1 MADQEK
7 YVEEITDQEDNFSQW
22 YNQVVRKAE
31 LADYAPV
38 RGCMII
44 RPYGYAIW
52 ENIQRLIDDRFKE
65 TGVVNAY
72 FPLLIPRSFIAREAE
87 HIEGFAPELA
97 WVTRGGGEE
106 LEEPLAVRP
115 TSETI
120 IGHSYARWVQSY
132 RDLPILINLLNN
144 VMRWEKRTILFL
156 RTTEFL
162 WQEGHTAHRNI
173 EEAEERTLMM
183 LEVYRAFAEEDA
195 AMPVIMGR
203 KSENEKFAGALRT
216 YAIEALMKDGKA
228 LQAGTSHNLGNNF
241 AKSFDIQYLDAD
253 GQRKYCATTSWGAS
267 TRLIGGIIMVHGDDA
282 GLILPPRLAPYQV
295 GVVPIWRKD
304 TEKAAVSAVVER
316 VQKMLKGKV
325 RVKVDLSENTPGW
338 KFNEWEL
345 RGLPAR
351 IEILG
356 DCMRVSQQLA
366 KTLREVPHDSEGGN
380 QELLVRGGFVRQ
392 LTSGIYSYLPPGNRV
407 IRKISQI
414 VREEMDHAGGQEVSM
429 PVLQPRDLWDK
440 QPASGPTRAEA
451 VGDVLFKLQDR
462 KGRDMVLGAT
472 HEEVV
477 TTLISEFV
485 RSYRDLPQL
494 IYQVQTKFRDEARPR
509 AGLLRVREFVMK
521 DLYSFD
527 ADAAGLD
534 VSYRRMA
541 DAYRAIFT
549 RCGLRFIVIHADSGA
564 IGGKESQEFIAV
576 TEAGEDDAMVCDRCD
591 YAANREKAAFVR
603 IELTREPEADLEEVY
618 TPNRMSIADL
628 VAFLAIPVSKT
639 MKSVCYAAGGR
650 LVLAVVL

>member
-1 MADQEK
+1 MADEEK
-7 YVEEITDQEDNFSQW
+7 YVEEIIDQDDNFSQW

-52 ENIQRLIDDRFKE
+52 ENIQQLMDARFKE

-72 FPLLIPRSFIAREAE
+72 FPLFIPRSFIEKEAE

-106 LEEPLAVRP
+106 LEEPLAIRP

-132 RDLPILINLLNN
+132 RDLPILINLWNN
-144 VMRWEKRTILFL
+144 VVRWERRTILFL

-216 YAIEALMKDGKA
+216 YAIEALMSDGKA
-228 LQAGTSHNLGNNF
+228 LQAGTSHNLGTNF

-267 TRLIGGIIMVHGDDA
+267 TRLIGGIIMVHGDNA

-295 GVVPIWRKD
+295 VVVPIWRKD
-304 TEKAAVSAVVER
+304 AEKTAVNAMVER
-316 VQKMLKGKV
+316 VEKMLKGKV
-325 RVKVDLSENTPGW
+325 RVKVDTSENTPGW

-345 RGLPAR
+345 RGVPVRMEIGPRDVQNNSVMLVRRDNRVKESVPVEALESRLPALLEEVQKALFERAKEFRDRNTHYTDSYEEFKR
-351 IEILG
+351 IIAEE
-356 DCMRVSQQLA
+356 R
-366 KTLREVPHDSEGGN
+366 
-380 QELLVRGGFVRQ
+380 GFVRVKWAEDSAAE
-392 LTSGIYSYLPPGNRV
+392 LAIKEETKATLRV
-407 IRKISQI
+407 IPFDQPT
-414 VREEMDHAGGQEVSM
+414 GGV
-429 PVLQPRDLWDK
+429 K
-440 QPASGPTRAEA
+440 GNCFYTGKPATCE
-451 VGDVLFKLQDR
+451 
-462 KGRDMVLGAT
+462 
-472 HEEVV
+472 
-477 TTLISEFV
+477 
-485 RSYRDLPQL
+485 
-494 IYQVQTKFRDEARPR
+494 
-509 AGLLRVREFVMK
+509 
-521 DLYSFD
+521 
-527 ADAAGLD
+527 
-534 VSYRRMA
+534 
-541 DAYRAIFT
+541 AIFA
-549 RCGLRFIVIHADSGA
+549 RA
-564 IGGKESQEFIAV
+564 
-576 TEAGEDDAMVCDRCD
+576 
-591 YAANREKAAFVR
+591 Y
-603 IELTREPEADLEEVY
+603 
-618 TPNRMSIADL
+618 
-628 VAFLAIPVSKT
+628 
-639 MKSVCYAAGGR
+639 
-650 LVLAVVL
+650 